1 MNSAGKIQNWLN
13 NQSDWVFVVFTTIAA
28 FATYSCMYAFR
39 KPYTVATFEGQF
51 FMGLHIKI
59 WLIAAQIAGYTLS
72 KFAGIKIVSEMPR
85 KKRAFFLLF
94 LVGIAQV
101 SLLFFG
107 LAPSPYKIIFLFANG
122 LPLGIIWG
130 LVFAYLEG
138 RKYTEL
144 LGAGLSVSFIFAS
157 GFVKS
162 VGKWLMLSFSV
173 SEYWMPFFTGL
184 IFAIPLIVSVY
195 LLNQVP
201 EPTPE
206 DKNLRTERKPMK
218 KKERTDFFREFAP
231 VIVLLILAYALLT
244 IFREMRDNFAVEIWN
259 ALGFGNNSSIFTISE
274 IPVGLGTLAVLGL
287 VTFIRSNIK
296 ALYTIILLIVFGF
309 TVIALGALLF
319 QMQLLS
325 GMPWMILTGF
335 GLYMAY
341 VPFNALL
348 FERMIAAFKYTSN
361 IGFVMYLA
369 DSFGYLSSIAS
380 FGLKNFFNPS
390 LSWLNFFVQSSY
402 YVATIGIF
410 LMTLSAFWFSRKYG
424 TYLPKLNNIKS

>member
-1 MNSAGKIQNWLN
+1 MNSGSKIQKWL
-13 NQSDWVFVVFTTIAA
+13 SHRPDWVFVVFTTIAA

-39 KPYTVATFEGQF
+39 KPYTVATFEGQV

-59 WLIAAQIAGYTLS
+59 WFIAAQIAGYTVS

-85 KKRAFFLLF
+85 SKRAFFILL
-94 LVGIAQV
+94 LVGIAEI

-130 LVFAYLEG
+130 VVFAYLEG

-144 LGAGLSVSFIFAS
+144 LGAGLCVSFIFAS

-162 VGKWLMLSFSV
+162 VGKWLMLTFSV

-184 IFAIPLIVSVY
+184 IFAIPLIISVY

-201 EPTPE
+201 EPTSE
-206 DKNLRTERKPMK
+206 DKDLRTERRPMK

-231 VIVLLILAYALLT
+231 AIVLLILAYALLT

-259 ALGFGNNSSIFTISE
+259 ALGFENSSSIFTISE
-274 IPVGLGTLAVLGL
+274 IPVGLGTLAILGL

-296 ALYTIILLIVFGF
+296 ALYTIIILIVLGFGL
-309 TVIALGALLF
+309 IAFSALLF
-319 QMQLLS
+319 QMQIMS
-325 GMPWMILTGF
+325 GMVWMIFTGL

-348 FERMIAAFKYTSN
+348 FERMIAAFKYASN

-380 FGLKNFFNPS
+380 FSLKNFMNPS
-390 LSWLNFFVQSSY
+390 LSWLDFFIQSSY
-402 YVATIGIF
+402 YVAIAGIL
-410 LMTLSAFWFSRKYG
+410 LMSLSALWFSRRYSE
-424 TYLPKLNNIKS
+424 YLPKLNNVRS

>member
-1 MNSAGKIQNWLN
+1 MNSGSKIQKWL
-13 NQSDWVFVVFTTIAA
+13 SHRPDWVFVVFTTIAA

-39 KPYTVATFEGQF
+39 KPYTVATFEGQV

-59 WLIAAQIAGYTLS
+59 WFIAAQIAGYTVS

-85 KKRAFFLLF
+85 SKRAFFILL
-94 LVGIAQV
+94 LVGIAEI

-130 LVFAYLEG
+130 VVFAYLEG

-144 LGAGLSVSFIFAS
+144 LGAGLCVSFIFAS

-162 VGKWLMLSFSV
+162 VGKWLMLTFSV

-184 IFAIPLIVSVY
+184 IFAIPLIISVY

-201 EPTPE
+201 EPTSE
-206 DKNLRTERKPMK
+206 DKDLRTERRPMK

-231 VIVLLILAYALLT
+231 AIVLLILAYALLT

-259 ALGFGNNSSIFTISE
+259 TLGFEDSSSIFTISE
-274 IPVGLGTLAVLGL
+274 IPVGLGTLAILGL

-296 ALYTIILLIVFGF
+296 ALYTIIILIVLGFGL
-309 TVIALGALLF
+309 IAFSAFLF
-319 QMQLLS
+319 QMKVLS
-325 GMPWMILTGF
+325 GLVWMIFTGL

-348 FERMIAAFKYTSN
+348 FERMIAAFKYASN

-380 FGLKNFFNPS
+380 FSLKNFMNPS
-390 LSWLNFFVQSSY
+390 LSWLDFFIQSSY
-402 YVATIGIF
+402 YVAIAGIL
-410 LMTLSAFWFSRKYG
+410 LMSLSALWFSRRYSE
-424 TYLPKLNNIKS
+424 YLPKLNNVRS